1 MGNNIIDTWSNLST
15 GGKVAVIIS
24 FVCLLAAIIGIPLGL
39 YLNKKKPDEQPLVQ
53 SAAQPEKQS
62 AVQPA
67 AVSVVAEQPAAV
79 SVVAEQPAAVSVV
92 AEQPAAVS
100 VVAEQ
105 PAAVSVVAEQPAAVS
120 VVAEQPAAVSVVAEQ
135 PAAVSVVAEQ
145 PPDKFTE
152 RLNTILD
159 YWDTPYKVEGN
170 LSVNECK
177 TKCEND
183 IKCKAFMRMYPKSNL
198 SVRSG
203 KYNNEQCAYLSNLHN
218 PKVNNNG
225 KGFASLYVKN

>member
-62 AVQPA
+62 AV
-67 AVSVVAEQPAAV
+67 
-79 SVVAEQPAAVSVV
+79 
-92 AEQPAAVS
+92 
-100 VVAEQ
+100 
-105 PAAVSVVAEQPAAVS
+105 
-120 VVAEQPAAVSVVAEQ
+120 QPAAVSVVAEQ

>member
-62 AVQPA
+62 AV
-67 AVSVVAEQPAAV
+67 
-79 SVVAEQPAAVSVV
+79 QPAAVSVV